1 MKNNCYSF
9 NKRITFIRTCVNNSG
24 IVGIGEESS
33 ADVEEVL
40 KEWWADIKTKSSTA
54 WHQVNSTNSI
64 THTFTVQYGTEIEG
78 FIDTSIII
86 RYKDNNYNIIEF
98 NNINEENKYIE
109 ISCTYRDKKVAS

>member
-33 ADVEEVL
+33 ADAEEVL
-40 KEWWADIKTKSSTA
+40 TTVWADVKTKDSTA
-54 WHQVNSTNSI
+54 WHQVNSTDSI
-64 THTFTVQYGTEIEG
+64 THVFTIRYSSEVQSYV
-78 FIDTSIII
+78 DASNII
-86 RYKDNNYNIIEF
+86 RYQDNNYNVVKF
-98 NNINEENKYIE
+98 NNIDEENKYIK